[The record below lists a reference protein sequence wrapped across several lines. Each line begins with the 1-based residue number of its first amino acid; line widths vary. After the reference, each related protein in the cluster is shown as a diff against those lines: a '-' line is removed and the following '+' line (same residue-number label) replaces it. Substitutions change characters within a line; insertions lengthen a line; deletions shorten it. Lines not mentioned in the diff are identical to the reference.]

1 MLYIE
6 TEANGTRYFHG
17 LTYNNT
23 RGSFRCFRTLL
34 SEGIK
39 TDYFKQV
46 RHFRTEKEAKPSKL
60 SQRILG
66 LLLGVGKK
74 WPIADRRVPR
84 NYPRSPCEI

>member
-6 TEANGTRYFHG
+6 TESNGTRCFHG
-17 LTYNNT
+17 VTYDST
-23 RGSFRCFRTLL
+23 RGSCFRTLL

-46 RHFRTEKEAKPSKL
+46 RHFKTEKETGPSKL

-66 LLLGVGKK
+66 LFLGVGKK
-74 WPIADRRVPR
+74 WPIADWRVPS
-84 NYPRSPCEI
+84 NDP

>member
-1 MLYIE
+1 MVYVE
-6 TEANGTRYFHG
+6 TEANGTQYLHG
-17 LTYNNT
+17 VTYNST

-39 TDYFKQV
+39 TDYFKEV
-46 RHFRTEKEAKPSKL
+46 RHFKTEKETGPSKL

-74 WPIADRRVPR
+74 MA
-84 NYPRSPCEI
+84 NS

>member
-6 TEANGTRYFHG
+6 TESNGTRYFHG
-17 LTYNNT
+17 VTYDST
-23 RGSFRCFRTLL
+23 RGSCFRTLL

-46 RHFRTEKEAKPSKL
+46 RHFKTEKETGPSKL

-66 LLLGVGKK
+66 LFLGLGKK
-74 WPIADRRVPR
+74 WSIADWRVPS
-84 NYPRSPCEI
+84 NDP

>member
-6 TEANGTRYFHG
+6 TESNRTRYFHG
-17 LTYNNT
+17 VTYNST
-23 RGSFRCFRTLL
+23 RGSFRCLRTLL

-46 RHFRTEKEAKPSKL
+46 RHFKTEKETGPSKL

-66 LLLGVGKK
+66 LLLGVGEK
-74 WPIADRRVPR
+74 WPIADRRVPS
-84 NYPRSPCEI
+84 NDP